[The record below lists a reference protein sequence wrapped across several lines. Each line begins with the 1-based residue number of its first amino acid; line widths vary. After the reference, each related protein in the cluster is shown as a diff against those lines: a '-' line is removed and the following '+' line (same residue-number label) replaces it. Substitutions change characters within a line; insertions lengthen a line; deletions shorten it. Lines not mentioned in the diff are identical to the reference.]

1 MKNYAKK
8 SAALLLALLLALS
21 LVACGGQDQADDGN
35 KVPLPIED
43 GAVVGEGS
51 KCMTVEVVDAEGA
64 KVRFTVNTEKETVG
78 EALQELG
85 ILDGEEGD
93 YGLYVKSV
101 NGITADY
108 QADGSYWAFYVD
120 GVYAM
125 TGVDMTNIEADTVY
139 TLRVEYMV
147 SE

>member
-1 MKNYAKK
+1 MTNYAKK

-21 LVACGGQDQADDGN
+21 LVACGGQDQADEGN
-35 KVPLPIED
+35 KVPLPVED

-51 KCMTVEVVDAEGA
+51 RSMSVEVVDSVGA
-64 KVRFTVNTEKETVG
+64 KVCFTVNTEKETVG

-108 QADGSYWAFYVD
+108 QTDGSYWAFYVN
-120 GVYAM
+120 GVYSM
-125 TGVDMTNIEADTVY
+125 TGVDMTAIEADTLY
-139 TLRVEYMV
+139 SLRVEYLV